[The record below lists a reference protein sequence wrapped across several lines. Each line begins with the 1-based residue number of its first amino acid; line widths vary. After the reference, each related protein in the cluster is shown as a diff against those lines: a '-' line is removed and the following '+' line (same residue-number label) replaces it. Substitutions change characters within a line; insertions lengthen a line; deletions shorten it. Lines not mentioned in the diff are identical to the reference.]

1 MDMTTSD
8 SARASCPE
16 TDEGDETALFLT
28 MCTIR
33 EFEVEVQKLF
43 AQGLVRATTHLCQG
57 QEAVATGACAALKRG
72 DTMTCTYRGHG
83 AVLAMGVS
91 LSRAFGELLGRQGG
105 LAGGKSGSMHLA
117 DTALGAMG
125 SNGIVGAHLP
135 IANGLAFAARYR
147 RTDAVSAC
155 FFGDGATN
163 IGAFH
168 EALNL
173 AGVWKLPVLFVC
185 ENNLYGE
192 YSPVHATTPI
202 TRLAD
207 RAASYGMPGMQVD
220 GNDVLA
226 VRETMAAAVARA
238 RSGAGPTLLEAL
250 TYRVVGHSRSDPGAY
265 RPAGELASWTARDPI
280 KRSAE
285 RLLARGI
292 AQSRIA
298 AIRGEA
304 LRRVTAASQA
314 ARAWPAPN
322 AAALH
327 SQVYA

>member
-1 MDMTTSD
+1 MDVTASD
-8 SARASCPE
+8 SARANFPGIE
-16 TDEGDETALFLT
+16 DGDEAALLLT

-43 AQGLVRATTHLCQG
+43 AQGLVRATTHLYQG
-57 QEAVATGACAALKRG
+57 QEAVATGACTLLKQG

-91 LSRAFGELLGRQGG
+91 LSRAFGELLGRRGG
-105 LAGGKSGSMHLA
+105 LCGGKSGSMHLT
-117 DTALGAMG
+117 DVPLGAMG
-125 SNGIVGAHLP
+125 SNAIVGAHLP

-147 RTDAVSAC
+147 RTNAISAC

-173 AGVWKLPVLFVC
+173 AGVWRLPVVFIC

-202 TRLAD
+202 VRLAD
-207 RAASYGMPGMQVD
+207 RAASYGMPGVQVD

-226 VRETMAAAVARA
+226 MREVMAAAIERA
-238 RSGAGPTLLEAL
+238 RSGAGPTLIEAM
-250 TYRVVGHSRSDPGAY
+250 TYRIVGHSRSDPGSY
-265 RPAGELASWTARDPI
+265 RPAGELASWIERDPI
-280 KRSAE
+280 KRSEE
-285 RLLARGI
+285 RLRARGV
-292 AQSRIA
+292 ASA
-298 AIRGEA
+298 TLDEIRKEA
-304 LRRVTAASQA
+304 LRRVAAASQL
-314 ARAWPAPN
+314 ARTWPAPGSD
-322 AAALH
+322 ALL
-327 SQVYA
+327 SGVYA

>member
-1 MDMTTSD
+1 MTTTD
-8 SARASCPE
+8 SARAPIPGIE
-16 TDEGDETALFLT
+16 EGDETALLLT

-33 EFEVEVQKLF
+33 EFEIEVQKLF
-43 AQGLVRATTHLCQG
+43 AQGLVRATTHLYQG
-57 QEAVATGACAALKRG
+57 QEAVATGACAPLKRG

-91 LSRAFGELLGRQGG
+91 LSRAFGELLGRRGG
-105 LAGGKSGSMHLA
+105 LCGGKSGSMHLA
-117 DTALGAMG
+117 DAALGAMG
-125 SNGIVGAHLP
+125 SNAIVGAHLP

-147 RTDAVSAC
+147 RSDAISLC

-168 EALNL
+168 EAMNL
-173 AGVWKLPVLFVC
+173 AGIWRLPVVFIC

-202 TRLAD
+202 ARLSD
-207 RAASYGMPGMQVD
+207 RAASYGMPGIQVD

-226 VRETMAAAVARA
+226 VREAMAAAVKRA
-238 RSGAGPTLLEAL
+238 RGGAGPTMIEAL
-250 TYRVVGHSRSDPGAY
+250 TYRIVGHSRSDSGAY

-280 KRSAE
+280 KRSDE
-285 RLLARGI
+285 RLRARGV
-292 AQSRIA
+292 AP
-298 AIRGEA
+298 AILDGIHKEA
-304 LRRVTAASQA
+304 LRRVAAASQE
-314 ARAWPAPN
+314 ARAWPVPSAE
-322 AAALH
+322 ALH

>member
-1 MDMTTSD
+1 
-8 SARASCPE
+8 
-16 TDEGDETALFLT
+16 
-28 MCTIR
+28 
-33 EFEVEVQKLF
+33 
-43 AQGLVRATTHLCQG
+43 
-57 QEAVATGACAALKRG
+57 
-72 DTMTCTYRGHG
+72 
-83 AVLAMGVS
+83 MGVS

-304 LRRVTAASQA
+304 LRRVTAASQT

-327 SQVYA
+327 SHVYA